1 MDMRKDSEMFLKKI
15 LDYRN
20 NIGKN
25 NFELNF
31 QYFNDIPSIE
41 TAIYIIIPLTFPIL
55 QAFPPVH

>member
-25 NFELNF
+25 NFELDF

-41 TAIYIIIPLTFPIL
+41 TGIYIIIPLTFPIL

>member
-41 TAIYIIIPLTFPIL
+41 TGIYIIIPLTFPIL
-55 QAFPPVH
+55 